1 MTNASSLRD
10 DAPEAKISQGRIQP
24 GELEKALALHGAV
37 IMLQPLL
44 KDRTGLSQEHL
55 SAFGPFLKEDVIPWP
70 QMEDLKSHIECLADQ
85 FYWQLGD
92 AEQEHSAIM
101 NDLAI
106 WIVERY
112 YRPASPAEVCA
123 LRPPFQKA
131 GLGFVLYRCFEQ
143 HRGSLIAEQHKCFQL
158 LFEHWID
165 SVWDDEIELPLP
177 ESVRT
182 VGELIAWLE
191 DTGPVLIP
199 AQVAEVIE
207 EIKKYQT

>member
-1 MTNASSLRD
+1 MANPNSLIN
-10 DAPEAKISQGRIQP
+10 DAPEARIRQERIQSA
-24 GELEKALALHGAV
+24 ELEKALALHDTL
-37 IMLQPLL
+37 IRLQPLL
-44 KDRTGLSQEHL
+44 KNLIGRSQEHL
-55 SAFGPFLKEDVIPWP
+55 SAFAPFLREDVIPWP
-70 QMEDLKSHIECLADQ
+70 QMGDLKNHIECVDNH
-85 FYWQLGD
+85 FYWHLD
-92 AEQEHSAIM
+92 EAEQEHSAIM

-106 WIVERY
+106 WIVERH

-182 VGELIAWLE
+182 VGELVAWLE

-199 AQVAEVIE
+199 AQVAQVIE
-207 EIKKYQT
+207 EIKNVEM